1 VCREVWSAL
10 FIVLFGVFLQLREIQ
25 ECSMTCTVDTTAPYG
40 RTSGF
45 NGVITTSR
53 PLAAA
58 LAS

>member
-1 VCREVWSAL
+1 ML
-10 FIVLFGVFLQLREIQ
+10 LGVFLQLREIQ
-25 ECSMTCTVDTTAPYG
+25 ECGMTCTGDATALCG

-58 LAS
+58 LTP